1 MFPFAGRPAHTDVA
15 THSRFAL
22 ETALLSS
29 RQKHVQCEKARD
41 LAAEN
46 SLAGAQPCNRHA
58 APTFDSIMRKHP
70 MCKPHTARRWSSHQS
85 QICRHATDAETGVF
99 NKQPHRIAARLNRKR
114 PPQTY
119 EVRKKTGT
127 KESGTSH
134 RTTKSTGW
142 ESVLCLPSRVPVLVC
157 APKCPG
163 ALHAGFQR
171 SKIHLSMLDD
181 AVCTLRALCLD

>member
-1 MFPFAGRPAHTDVA
+1 MPRPQPSSVAVRLSPHCGCASDPKPLPKNEYTENARGRLPFAGRPAHTDVA

-58 APTFDSIMRKHP
+58 APTFDSMMRKHP
-70 MCKPHTARRWSSHQS
+70 MCKPHTARRWSSYQS

-99 NKQPHRIAARLNRKR
+99 NKQRHRIAARLNRKR

-119 EVRKKTGT
+119 EVRKKTRT

-134 RTTKSTGW
+134 N
-142 ESVLCLPSRVPVLVC
+142 PSKTR
-157 APKCPG
+157 
-163 ALHAGFQR
+163 HN
-171 SKIHLSMLDD
+171 KIHWL
-181 AVCTLRALCLD
+181 